1 MVRCRDVPPRP
12 ATAQAQ
18 HGGGKGQR
26 AKGKGPSLRPAT
38 TAIGRYMRAPP
49 ADLFS
54 SMKRDHPAA
63 INAAPPGADTI
74 VLRLDPTK
82 PQTYTN
88 QGNQQTFAKVLTKM
102 YPVSNLT
109 PSGIAVDTGNYA
121 GVVARGV
128 RPRWSKAPQFLD
140 DKYDEEDDDDAAAAV
155 ASPEEVDNGYAKIE
169 DWSPAMLVR
178 FRAEASHRLDYVR
191 AKAMELTG
199 GIADPT
205 RRVSLGARDR
215 VCLHEECDSWL
226 RCPRRENGRQIIDH
240 RVLAAIVSS
249 QCALRPVAP

>member
-1 MVRCRDVPPRP
+1 
-12 ATAQAQ
+12 
-18 HGGGKGQR
+18 
-26 AKGKGPSLRPAT
+26 
-38 TAIGRYMRAPP
+38 MRAPP

-74 VLRLDPTK
+74 MLRLDPTK

-88 QGNQQTFAKVLTKM
+88 QGNQQTFTKVLTKM

-140 DKYDEEDDDDAAAAV
+140 DKYGEEEEDDDDAAV
-155 ASPEEVDNGYAKIE
+155 ASPDEVDDGYAKIE
-169 DWSPAMLVR
+169 DWSPAVLER

-191 AKAMELTG
+191 AKAMELTD
-199 GIADPT
+199 GIADPK
-205 RRVSLGARDR
+205 RRVSLGVRD
-215 VCLHEECDSWL
+215 CIYLHKECNRWL
-226 RCPRRENGRQIIDH
+226 RCPRYAVFLLQSFLPMRLPRCPLKLSYPPKAISMGHPPPPPRRIQPPTRAC
-240 RVLAAIVSS
+240 RVLVR
-249 QCALRPVAP
+249 CK